1 LVNLE
6 HAIPAMRRYLDG
18 TGGTVH
24 YDADWIRKQPII
36 KRAENRVLSHFGD
49 WMRGKPLRPSASPPD
64 IASKILKL
72 KPGESVGGDTDRS
85 AIARFVSPT
94 WRDKITD
101 FYNTSK
107 KSNIKGIG
115 NFRFTRKGNTIY
127 VTGTIDQ
134 NWRDKFDFEPGKV
147 IEIPY
152 EGSPVRVITDE
163 LIFLRGVGKARTFQ
177 QRSSWQRRV
186 VGQIE
191 IVRNPK
197 TGKEQIGGVAL
208 KWAD

>member
-1 LVNLE
+1 
-6 HAIPAMRRYLDG
+6 
-18 TGGTVH
+18 
-24 YDADWIRKQPII
+24 
-36 KRAENRVLSHFGD
+36 
-49 WMRGKPLRPSASPPD
+49 
-64 IASKILKL
+64 
-72 KPGESVGGDTDRS
+72 
-85 AIARFVSPT
+85 
-94 WRDKITD
+94 
-101 FYNTSK
+101 
-107 KSNIKGIG
+107 
-115 NFRFTRKGNTIY
+115 